1 MKKNSLRIAIVRGE
15 AMRLVLLILLALV
28 LVAAGAASGAAMVAK
43 TEGAT
48 SVQLSAGAGFAGIRS
63 RGNVLGRLRRGRIVA
78 TANVHLNGCASRS
91 QLNNGLTECR
101 GKGITFRTLGDTSWR
116 VRLHGR
122 GISAA
127 GIARG
132 CLILD
137 ARDTGSTGTF
147 RIGEKEARPWPRRR
161 TGYRLGAGTC

>member
-1 MKKNSLRIAIVRGE
+1 
-15 AMRLVLLILLALV
+15 MRLVLLSLFALV
-28 LVAAGAASGAAMVAK
+28 LVAAGAASGAATVAK

-48 SVQLSAGAGFAGIRS
+48 SVQLNGGAGLASIRS
-63 RGNVLGRLRRGRIVA
+63 RGNVLGRVRRGGIVA
-78 TANVHLNGCASRS
+78 TANVHVNGCASKTQR
-91 QLNNGLTECR
+91 NNGLVECR

-116 VRLHGR
+116 VRLRGR
-122 GISAA
+122 GISAS

-147 RIGEKEARPWPRRR
+147 RIGGEEAHPWPRQR
-161 TGYRLGAGTC
+161 TSYRLGAGTC